1 MLRLQE
7 LLDREAGGVREDLR
21 DEAVGELGGGAGDLR
36 RRRDLRRLSQQQQRL
51 RQRVHGL
58 RLRRCGCVA
67 AAATSVLPATSSVLA
82 VPPSQPPSFRQK
94 SSIVS
99 LLLFRAHHPQ
109 IHLPPSCSLFAVR
122 FPQIRLPPYV
132 PVCVRRPS
140 PYPAVTFRQFTHAD
154 PVDPHAAAA
163 GEDVVWCVPLVKI
176 VAARIHIFSTPLHCR
191 GMGDGPVLW
200 SAATGQYLFHFIY
213 Y

>member
-7 LLDREAGGVREDLR
+7 LLDREAGGVREDLW

-36 RRRDLRRLSQQQQRL
+36 RRHDLRRLSQQQQRL

-99 LLLFRAHHPQ
+99 LFIVQSSPSTDLFTTVMFPVRSSISPNPFATVRACLCAAPLA
-109 IHLPPSCSLFAVR
+109 IPRRNLPPVR
-122 FPQIRLPPYV
+122 P
-132 PVCVRRPS
+132 C
-140 PYPAVTFRQFTHAD
+140 
-154 PVDPHAAAA
+154 
-163 GEDVVWCVPLVKI
+163 
-176 VAARIHIFSTPLHCR
+176 
-191 GMGDGPVLW
+191 
-200 SAATGQYLFHFIY
+200 
-213 Y
+213 